1 MTRVSQKKKERYHLD
16 NFLKTISTHSDFSI
30 EEDEKPDFTLIDESN
45 HKIIGIELIEFFN
58 DYKDNGSLSKREQ
71 THLDKIYNSL
81 NKFINERYPESDL
94 SFTLTYRHTNDKNID
109 FDFETI
115 KRKIIEL
122 EPFEELKGVNHTMTK
137 NLVQIV
143 YEKNNKKSSLTFI
156 SITDYNPI
164 DENSIISIIKNK
176 TELQKSWDSKYGEK
190 WLLIYSG
197 FSFSNIHTKPN
208 RFEFNY
214 NEFNKNW
221 DRIYF
226 LFSTSNEVVDLM
238 TL

>member
-1 MTRVSQKKKERYHLD
+1 MTRVSQKRKERYHLD
-16 NFLKTISTHSDFSI
+16 IFLKTISTHSDYLI
-30 EEDEKPDFTLIDESN
+30 KEYEKPDFILVDDSSD
-45 HKIIGIELIEFFN
+45 KIIGIELSEFFN

-71 THLDKIYNSL
+71 THLDKIYDSL

-109 FDFETI
+109 FDFELI

-122 EPFEELKGVNHTMTK
+122 EPFEELKGVINSRTK
-137 NLVQIV
+137 NFVQIV
-143 YEKNNKKSSLTFI
+143 YEKLNRKSSLTFL
-156 SITDYNPI
+156 SQTDYNHI
-164 DENSIISIIKNK
+164 NEDSIISIIKNK
-176 TELQKSWDSKYGEK
+176 TELQNSWDSIYREK

-208 RFEFNY
+208 RFEYNY
-214 NEFNKNW
+214 NEFKGNW
-221 DRIYF
+221 DRVYF
-226 LFSTSNEVVDLM
+226 LFSTSNEVVDLL